1 MDGRLDSD
9 GVVVEF
15 GAHGNFLGDWR
26 MSMEGAPPLWLVLP
40 LLMEFGFGQVFKWA
54 SQHRCYAPT
63 VVSTN
68 YWVLA
73 SILLLYLGFTGQ
85 LQVPAAAVKV
95 GAITGVV
102 FISSMLLMTRLLRT
116 FRWPRC

>member
-1 MDGRLDSD
+1 MDGWLDSD

-40 LLMEFGFGQVFKWA
+40 LLMEFGFGQLFKWA

-73 SILLLYLGFTGQ
+73 SILLLYLGLHRAIARTGRRS
-85 LQVPAAAVKV
+85 K
-95 GAITGVV
+95 GRRDHWH
-102 FISSMLLMTRLLRT
+102 RLH
-116 FRWPRC
+116 

>member
-9 GVVVEF
+9 GAVVEF

-40 LLMEFGFGQVFKWA
+40 LLMEFGFGQLFKWA

-68 YWVLA
+68 YWVA
-73 SILLLYLGFTGQ
+73 SFHS
-85 LQVPAAAVKV
+85 AALSGIHRGNCTSRSA
-95 GAITGVV
+95 
-102 FISSMLLMTRLLRT
+102 R
-116 FRWPRC
+116 